1 MECWQLGVHKAM
13 LSMSSG
19 YPGELSPGCGID
31 STRLEMS
38 RRGQERSTTQAQDR
52 LIVLQARHHWFC
64 NATTLRN
71 DFQNATGVRTST
83 QTVRNLLHDA
93 GLRSRGLEQFTS
105 HWHHTIVKNI
115 CNGRRLMLHGPLMT
129 GPKFSSLMSPGFV
142 LTS

>member
-52 LIVLQARHHWFC
+52 LIFRPGTIGSV
-64 NATTLRN
+64 TLRLYV
-71 DFQNATGVRTST
+71 TTSRM
-83 QTVRNLLHDA
+83 QLVCVQVHKL
-93 GLRSRGLEQFTS
+93 
-105 HWHHTIVKNI
+105 
-115 CNGRRLMLHGPLMT
+115 
-129 GPKFSSLMSPGFV
+129 
-142 LTS
+142 